1 MKKLILT
8 FAAVLV
14 TASTFF
20 SCGNNASGDGSE
32 LDSLRALVAEQ
43 QEQLNND
50 EAFAQLISASMDSVI
65 KADGNTILQ
74 IKEGVKPTQQQIKDN
89 LEAYKNVLNSQRERI
104 AQLEAS
110 LKNQKS
116 AHAEQM
122 KAVIAKL
129 TAELDAK
136 DAKIAELE
144 QKIANK
150 DIDIENLQSLVA
162 GLQENVDNLTERNK
176 TQQETISAQTDK
188 INEAYYIIATKKEL
202 KQIGLL
208 TGAGLFKNSSLDMSA
223 NDVKNF
229 KKIDI
234 RTKTVFLI
242 PGSSPKVLTQAPADS
257 YKITEDGKNHV
268 LTITNATKFWSVSKF
283 LVVQY

>member
-1 MKKLILT
+1 MKHLFYT
-8 FAAVLV
+8 CAAIIVA
-14 TASTFF
+14 ASTLF
-20 SCGNNASGDGSE
+20 SCGDQTQSGNE
-32 LDSLRALVAEQ
+32 LDSLRALVEQ
-43 QEQLNND
+43 QKEELANGQ
-50 EAFAQLISASMDSVI
+50 AFVELINASMDSII

-74 IKEGVKPTQQQIKDN
+74 IKEGVKPTPEQIKSN
-89 LEAYKNVLNSQRERI
+89 LEAYKNILNTQRERI
-104 AQLEAS
+104 AQLETS

-116 AHAEQM
+116 TYAEQM

-129 TAELDAK
+129 NAEVEAK

-144 QKIANK
+144 KKIESNE
-150 DIDIENLQSLVA
+150 IDIENLNNLVA
-162 GLQENVDNLTERNK
+162 SLQENVDNLTERNK
-176 TQQETISAQTDK
+176 VQQQAINAQTEK

-208 TGAGLFKNSSLDMSA
+208 TGAGLFKNSKLDMSA

-242 PGSSPKVLTQAPADS
+242 PGSSPKILTQAPADS
-257 YKITEDGKNHV
+257 YKITEDGKNRV
-268 LTITNATKFWSVSKF
+268 LTITNATKFWSVSKY

>member
-1 MKKLILT
+1 MKKLFIT

-20 SCGNNASGDGSE
+20 SCGDKTSNGASE

-43 QEQLNND
+43 QEQLDND
-50 EAFAQLISASMDSVI
+50 AAFAQLINASMDSVI
-65 KADGNTILQ
+65 KADGTTILQ

-89 LEAYKNVLNSQRERI
+89 LEAYKNLLNSQRERI

-110 LKNQKS
+110 LKDKKS
-116 AHAEQM
+116 EHAEQM

-129 TAELDAK
+129 TAEIDAK
-136 DAKIAELE
+136 DARIAELE

-162 GLQENVDNLTERNK
+162 GLQENVENLTERNRA
-176 TQQETISAQTDK
+176 QQETISAQTDK

-208 TGAGLFKNSSLDMSA
+208 TGAGLFKNSKLDMSA

-257 YKITEDGKNHV
+257 YKITEDGKNRV